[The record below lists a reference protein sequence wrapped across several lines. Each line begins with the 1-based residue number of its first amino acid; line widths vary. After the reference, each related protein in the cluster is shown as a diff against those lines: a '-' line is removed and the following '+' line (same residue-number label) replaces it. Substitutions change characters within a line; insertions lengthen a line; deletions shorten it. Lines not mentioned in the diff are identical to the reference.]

1 MNNNGYFASMNTSEG
16 FCSYFEEIFNSA
28 QLDAVYIIKGGS
40 GTGKSTTMKR
50 IGEYFEK
57 KGFPVERFYCS
68 SDINS
73 LDGIIIDNRVAVIDG
88 TSPHTTD
95 PKYPGAVDEIVN
107 LSSCWD
113 AEKLKKSKK
122 EIIKLAYEK
131 NTCYRK
137 GYSFLAAAGRI
148 KNEMKNIVLENFKY
162 DKMRRAISR
171 YIKQNGWKGINPYH
185 SLRHVTSIGPD
196 GVITFKTFENMS
208 NRICTVK
215 NSHGCEGVF
224 FEAFLKQIDELNL
237 KSVIS
242 YDPVCLGNVNS
253 IYLPEV
259 KTCIVMSD
267 GSENLY
273 DEKYKVFNMERFID
287 KETLVNNRSKLRFAN
302 KCYKSLIDG
311 ACDSFLDAK
320 KCHAIVERIYSS
332 AVNFDMVSNIA
343 DELIEKISN
352 III

>member
-50 IGEYFEK
+50 IGEHFEK
-57 KGFPVERFYCS
+57 EGFLVERVFCS
-68 SDINS
+68 SDISS
-73 LDGIIIDNRVAVIDG
+73 LDGVIIDNRIAVIDG

-113 AEKLKKSKK
+113 ADKLKKHKK
-122 EIIKLAYEK
+122 EIIKLASEK
-131 NTCYRK
+131 GTCYRK
-137 GYSFLAAAGRI
+137 GYSFLSAAGRI
-148 KNEMKNIVLENFKY
+148 KREMKSIVLENFKY
-162 DKMRRAISR
+162 DKMKRAISR
-171 YIKQNGWKGINPYH
+171 YIKQNGWKGLKASH
-185 SLRHVTSIGPD
+185 TLRHITCVGPD
-196 GVITFKTFENMS
+196 GVTTFKTFENMS
-208 NRICTVK
+208 EKICTVK

-224 FEAFLKQIDELNL
+224 FTELIKQFDEANL

-242 YDPVCLGNVNS
+242 YDPVCPENINAV
-253 IYLPEV
+253 YLPDV
-259 KTCIVMSD
+259 RICIVMSD
-267 GSENLY
+267 GSENPY
-273 DEKYKVFNMERFID
+273 DEKYKVFNLERFID
-287 KETLVNNRSKLRFAN
+287 KETLANNRSKLRFAN

-311 ACDSFLDAK
+311 ACDSFADAK
-320 KCHAIVERIYSS
+320 KCHGKIEKIYSS
-332 AVNFDMVSNIA
+332 AVDFNIVSGIA
-343 DELIEKISN
+343 EELIEKISN